1 MTLLAA
7 MKTVLEEK
15 GRIMKID
22 ELTDTINQKGLF
34 QSKGGNPSLPWQVKA
49 AARRYRATFLVTSD
63 SISL

>member
-15 GRIMKID
+15 GTNMKID
-22 ELTDTINQKGLF
+22 ELTDVINQRSLF
-34 QSKGGNPSLPWQVKA
+34 LSKGGKPLLPWQVKA
-49 AARRYRATFLVTSD
+49 AARRYRATFLVSSD

>member
-22 ELTDTINQKGLF
+22 EHTINQKGLF
-34 QSKGGNPSLPWQVKA
+34 QSKGGNPLLPWQVKA